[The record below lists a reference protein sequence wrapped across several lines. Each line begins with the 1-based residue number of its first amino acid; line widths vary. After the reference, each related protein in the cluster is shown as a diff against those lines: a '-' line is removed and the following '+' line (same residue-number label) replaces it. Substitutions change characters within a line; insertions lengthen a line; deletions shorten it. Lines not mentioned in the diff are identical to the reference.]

1 MPPYNSVMD
10 QSVVEQSIEQLD
22 DRGRYAIS
30 PWEIPWRG
38 WRDVILRVKHEAQ
51 RDNITL
57 VAAGM
62 AFYGMLSVA
71 PSLAALISIYGLV
84 VTPADVQAQVT
95 AISAYLPA
103 DAQAIIATQLQDL
116 ASAKKDA
123 LGWGIVVSVAL
134 SLWSASKGMRS
145 LFGGLNTVY
154 NEYERRSYV
163 FLSAQSL
170 TFTLLALLLFA
181 LMLLVL
187 AVIPTV
193 LSFVT
198 FSAPA
203 EWLVRVASWVVIA
216 LVVLLALAIL
226 YRFGPCRT
234 QPRWTWVSFGSL
246 FALVVWAL
254 VSAGLSWYVAQFD
267 TYQKTYGALGA
278 VVVMLMW
285 FFLSAYAVLLGAEL
299 NAELEHQTQVDSTVG
314 EPKPMGQR
322 GAQVA
327 DNLGTIPSWRYL
339 DRDRAS

>member
-1 MPPYNSVMD
+1 MALKQTSEHRLASD
-10 QSVVEQSIEQLD
+10 VVQLE
-22 DRGRYAIS
+22 DRGRFAVA

-51 RDNITL
+51 RDNIAL

-62 AFYGMLSVA
+62 AFHGMLSVA
-71 PSLAALISIYGLV
+71 PSLAALISLYGLV

-95 AISAYLPA
+95 AISEYLPA
-103 DAQAIIATQLQDL
+103 DAQALITDQLQDL
-116 ASAKKDA
+116 AAAEPQA
-123 LGWGIVVSVAL
+123 LGWGIVLSVAL

-154 NEYERRSYV
+154 NEYERRS
-163 FLSAQSL
+163 FFWLSAQSL
-170 TFTLLALLLFA
+170 TFTLLGLLLFA

-187 AVIPTV
+187 AVVPTV

-203 EWLVRVASWVVIA
+203 EWLVRIASWVVIA
-216 LVVLLALAIL
+216 LVVLTALAIL

-234 QPRWTWVSFGSL
+234 QPQWAWVSVGSL
-246 FALVVWAL
+246 FALIVWAAA
-254 VSAGLSWYVAQFD
+254 SAGLSWYAANFN
-267 TYQKTYGALGA
+267 TYQETYGALGA

-299 NAELEHQTQVDSTVG
+299 NAELEHQTQVDSTIG
-314 EPKPMGQR
+314 KPKPMGQR

-327 DNLGTIPSWRYL
+327 DNVGPIPSWRHL
-339 DRDRAS
+339 DRDAAI